1 MSALVGERHGLGP
14 SDDGEISLSALEQNP
29 YPIYR
34 RLRDEAPVC
43 HVPAV
48 ELTLVTRWEDVHHVA
63 RHPELFTADVGSSPL
78 TRTLGQNMLTV
89 DGGEQRRIR
98 ATIDPAMRPR
108 VVAGYA
114 PAVIEPIAE
123 RHLAAIE
130 PDGAGELMATYCEP
144 VSVLALGSVMGLG
157 DADADTLRRWF
168 GALALGGSNF
178 ESDPD
183 KQAIADAASAEVDDR
198 VLPLLDRLEQEPDGS
213 VLSDMLHVQPPDGER
228 LSKPEVL
235 ANLKLI
241 LLGGMQEPGH
251 ALGIALWA
259 LLQHPDALAEV
270 RAHPQLLDGAVEEAL
285 RWHSPVGTQTRQVTE
300 RTDIAGVTLEPG
312 TVIAAVL
319 ASANQDERHWQQP
332 ERFDIH
338 RTGAHAAFGLGAHH
352 CAGASL
358 ARHEVRLPLR
368 LILERLP
375 RLRTDPE
382 QPVELS
388 GWEFRAPLALFAR
401 WD

>member
-1 MSALVGERHGLGP
+1 MSSIETFAGAITVADLERDP
-14 SDDGEISLSALEQNP
+14 F
-29 YPIYR
+29 PIYR
-34 RLRDEAPVC
+34 RLRDEAPLC

-48 ELTLVTRWEDVHHVA
+48 ELTLVTRWEHVHHVA

-114 PAVIEPIAE
+114 AAVIEPIAE

-213 VLSDMLHVQPPDGER
+213 VLSDMLHTEPPDGER
-228 LSKPEVL
+228 LSKAEVL

-259 LLQHPDALAEV
+259 LLQHPEALAEV
-270 RAHPQLLDGAVEEAL
+270 RAHPELLDGAVEEAL
-285 RWHSPVGTQTRQVTE
+285 RWHSPVGTQTRQVTA
-300 RTDIAGVTLEPG
+300 RTEIAGVTLEPG

-319 ASANQDERHWQQP
+319 ASANQDERHWRQP

-338 RTGAHAAFGLGAHH
+338 RTGAHAAFGRGGAPLRGRVAGPPRGAPAAAVT
-352 CAGASL
+352 AGAAAAPAPGSGAAGGAVGL
-358 ARHEVRLPLR
+358 GVPGAAGAAREMGL
-368 LILERLP
+368 
-375 RLRTDPE
+375 T
-382 QPVELS
+382 S
-388 GWEFRAPLALFAR
+388 G
-401 WD
+401 

>member
-1 MSALVGERHGLGP
+1 
-14 SDDGEISLSALEQNP
+14 
-29 YPIYR
+29 
-34 RLRDEAPVC
+34 
-43 HVPAV
+43 
-48 ELTLVTRWEDVHHVA
+48 
-63 RHPELFTADVGSSPL
+63 
-78 TRTLGQNMLTV
+78 
-89 DGGEQRRIR
+89 
-98 ATIDPAMRPR
+98 
-108 VVAGYA
+108 
-114 PAVIEPIAE
+114 
-123 RHLAAIE
+123 
-130 PDGAGELMATYCEP
+130 
-144 VSVLALGSVMGLG
+144 
-157 DADADTLRRWF
+157 
-168 GALALGGSNF
+168 
-178 ESDPD
+178 
-183 KQAIADAASAEVDDR
+183 
-198 VLPLLDRLEQEPDGS
+198 
-213 VLSDMLHVQPPDGER
+213 MLHTQPPEGER
-228 LSKPEVL
+228 LSKAEVL

-259 LLQHPDALAEV
+259 LLQHPEALAEV
-270 RAHPQLLDGAVEEAL
+270 RAHPELLDGAVEEAL

-300 RTDIAGVTLEPG
+300 RTEIAGVTLEPG

-388 GWEFRAPLALFAR
+388 GWEFRAPLALHAR

>member
-1 MSALVGERHGLGP
+1 
-14 SDDGEISLSALEQNP
+14 
-29 YPIYR
+29 
-34 RLRDEAPVC
+34 
-43 HVPAV
+43 
-48 ELTLVTRWEDVHHVA
+48 
-63 RHPELFTADVGSSPL
+63 
-78 TRTLGQNMLTV
+78 
-89 DGGEQRRIR
+89 
-98 ATIDPAMRPR
+98 
-108 VVAGYA
+108 
-114 PAVIEPIAE
+114 
-123 RHLAAIE
+123 
-130 PDGAGELMATYCEP
+130 MATYCEP

-157 DADADTLRRWF
+157 DTDADTLRRWF

-178 ESDPD
+178 ESDPG
-183 KQAIADAASAEVDDR
+183 KQAIADAASADVDDR

-213 VLSDMLHVQPPDGER
+213 VLSDMLHTQPPDGER
-228 LSKPEVL
+228 LSKAEVL

-259 LLQHPDALAEV
+259 LLQHPEALAEL

-300 RTDIAGVTLEPG
+300 RTEVAGVTLEPG

-368 LILERLP
+368 LLLERLP
-375 RLRTDPE
+375 RLRLDAE
-382 QPVELS
+382 HPVELS
-388 GWEFRAPLALFAR
+388 GWEFRAPLALHAR

>member
-1 MSALVGERHGLGP
+1 MSSIETFAGSITVADLERDP
-14 SDDGEISLSALEQNP
+14 F
-29 YPIYR
+29 PIYR

-89 DGGEQRRIR
+89 DGAEQRRIR

-114 PAVIEPIAE
+114 AAVIEPIAE

-213 VLSDMLHVQPPDGER
+213 VLSDMLHTQPPDGER
-228 LSKPEVL
+228 LSKAEVL

-259 LLQHPDALAEV
+259 LLQHPEALAEV
-270 RAHPQLLDGAVEEAL
+270 RAHPELLDGAVEEAL

-300 RTDIAGVTLEPG
+300 RTEVAGVTLEPG

-332 ERFDIH
+332 ERFDIT
-338 RTGAHAAFGLGAHH
+338 TGARGVRPGAHH
-352 CAGASL
+352 ARRVAGPP
-358 ARHEVRLPLR
+358 RVRRRR
-368 LILERLP
+368 LLLELP
-375 RLRTDPE
+375 RMRLMRSSRWSSRAGS
-382 QPVELS
+382 S
-388 GWEFRAPLALFAR
+388 GRR
-401 WD
+401 WRCTRDGTERG

>member
-1 MSALVGERHGLGP
+1 MSSIETFAGAITVADLERDP
-14 SDDGEISLSALEQNP
+14 F
-29 YPIYR
+29 PIYR

-130 PDGAGELMATYCEP
+130 PDGGGELMATYCEP

-157 DADADTLRRWF
+157 DADAETLRRWF

-213 VLSDMLHVQPPDGER
+213 VLSDMLHTQPPDGEL
-228 LSKPEVL
+228 LSKGEVL

-251 ALGIALWA
+251 ALGICVWA
-259 LLQHPDALAEV
+259 LLAHPETLARV
-270 RAHPQLLDGAVEEAL
+270 RADRGLIRPAVEEAL
-285 RWHSPVGTQTRQVTE
+285 RWHSPVGTQTRQVT
-300 RTDIAGVTLEPG
+300 RPATLSGVELNPG
-312 TVIAAVL
+312 DALAAVL
-319 ASANQDERHWQQP
+319 ASANRDERHWP
-332 ERFDIH
+332 DADRYDID
-338 RTGAHAAFGLGAHH
+338 RRGAHAAFGLGAHH
-352 CAGASL
+352 CAGAPL
-358 ARHEVRLPLR
+358 ARHEVRLPLEMLLDRFPKLR
-368 LILERLP
+368 L
-375 RLRTDPE
+375 DPE
-382 QPVELS
+382 HEVELS
-388 GWEFRAPLALFAR
+388 GWEFRAPTALHVR

>member
-1 MSALVGERHGLGP
+1 MTSIETFAGSITVADLERDP
-14 SDDGEISLSALEQNP
+14 F
-29 YPIYR
+29 PIYR

-89 DGGEQRRIR
+89 DGAEQRRIR

-130 PDGAGELMATYCEP
+130 PDAAGELMATYCEP

-178 ESDPD
+178 ESDPG
-183 KQAIADAASAEVDDR
+183 KQAIADAASAEIDDR

-213 VLSDMLHVQPPDGER
+213 VLSDMLHTQPPDGER
-228 LSKPEVL
+228 LSKAEVL

-259 LLQHPDALAEV
+259 LLQHPEALAAV
-270 RAHPQLLDGAVEEAL
+270 RAHPELLDGAVEEAL

-300 RTDIAGVTLEPG
+300 RTEIAGVTLRPG

-368 LILERLP
+368 LLLERLP
-375 RLRTDPE
+375 RIRLDAE

-388 GWEFRAPLALFAR
+388 GWEFRAPLALHAR

>member
-1 MSALVGERHGLGP
+1 MSSIETFAGSITVADLERDP
-14 SDDGEISLSALEQNP
+14 F
-29 YPIYR
+29 PIYR

-89 DGGEQRRIR
+89 DGAEQRRIR

-114 PAVIEPIAE
+114 PSVIEPIAE

-183 KQAIADAASAEVDDR
+183 KQAIADVASAEVDDR

-213 VLSDMLHVQPPDGER
+213 VLSDMLHTQPPDGER
-228 LSKPEVL
+228 LSKAEVL

-251 ALGIALWA
+251 ALGIIGGLGHYCVACA
-259 LLQHPDALAEV
+259 MTYAQANVLAPFMYWQMV
-270 RAHPQLLDGAVEEAL
+270 GAVIVGYLISGTLPDGFTWIGTAIIMAAGLTIAWRETHAL
-285 RWHSPVGTQTRQVTE
+285 PVAE
-300 RTDIAGVTLEPG
+300 
-312 TVIAAVL
+312 
-319 ASANQDERHWQQP
+319 P
-332 ERFDIH
+332 ER
-338 RTGAHAAFGLGAHH
+338 
-352 CAGASL
+352 
-358 ARHEVRLPLR
+358 V
-368 LILERLP
+368 
-375 RLRTDPE
+375 
-382 QPVELS
+382 
-388 GWEFRAPLALFAR
+388 
-401 WD
+401 

>member
-1 MSALVGERHGLGP
+1 MSSIETFAGSITVADLERDP
-14 SDDGEISLSALEQNP
+14 F
-29 YPIYR
+29 PIYR

-48 ELTLVTRWEDVHHVA
+48 ELTLVTRWEHVHHVA

-213 VLSDMLHVQPPDGER
+213 VLSDMLHTEPPDGER
-228 LSKPEVL
+228 LSKAEVL

-251 ALGIALWA
+251 GLGIALWA
-259 LLQHPDALAEV
+259 LLGHPDALSDV
-270 RAHPQLLDGAVEEAL
+270 RKDPALLRGAVEEAL
-285 RWHSPVGTQTRQVTE
+285 RWHSPVGTQTRQVTQ
-300 RTDIAGVTLEPG
+300 RTEIAGVTLEEG
-312 TVIAAVL
+312 EVIAAVL
-319 ASANQDERHWQQP
+319 ASANQDDRHWDDP
-332 ERFDIH
+332 GRFDIH
-338 RTGAHAAFGLGAHH
+338 RKGAHAAFGLGAHH
-352 CAGASL
+352 CAGAPL
-358 ARHEVRLPLR
+358 ARHEVRLPLE
-368 LILERLP
+368 LLLERLP
-375 RLRTDPE
+375 GLRLDPE
-382 QPVELS
+382 RPVELS
-388 GWEFRAPLALFAR
+388 GWEFRAPLHLHVL
-401 WD
+401 WDPA

>member
-1 MSALVGERHGLGP
+1 MSSIETFAGSITVADLERDP
-14 SDDGEISLSALEQNP
+14 F
-29 YPIYR
+29 PIYR

-89 DGGEQRRIR
+89 DGAEQRRIR

-114 PAVIEPIAE
+114 PSVIEPIAE

-213 VLSDMLHVQPPDGER
+213 VLSDMLHTQPPDGER
-228 LSKPEVL
+228 LSKAEVL

-259 LLQHPDALAEV
+259 LLEHPEVLAEV
-270 RAHPQLLDGAVEEAL
+270 RAHPALLDGAVEEAL

-300 RTDIAGVTLEPG
+300 RTKIAGVTLEPG

-332 ERFDIH
+332 EQFDIH

-368 LILERLP
+368 LLLERLP
-375 RLRTDPE
+375 RLRLDAE
-382 QPVELS
+382 HPVELS
-388 GWEFRAPLALFAR
+388 GWEFRAPLALHAR
-401 WD
+401 WDLGD